1 MIAIGSGK
9 VYEIRAAIPTIQAS
23 NKFGEPPQKS
33 WFDSLQNSVCQWAEC
48 IPRNAAAEYGE
59 RAVQLG
65 NFASQKHIE
74 THFSDLYL

>member
-9 VYEIRAAIPTIQAS
+9 VYEIRAAIPTIQQVT
-23 NKFGEPPQKS
+23 NLGNLLRNR
-33 WFDSLQNSVCQWAEC
+33 DSLQNSVCQWAEC

-74 THFSDLYL
+74 THFSVLYL